1 MKKSDRFPWPFSKE
15 LGTDLHSLKVSSL
28 LSSFPSSFRLYVQRI
43 LFICQPFQRTKH
55 CSALCNIYQRAESSM
70 GLGFGLEL
78 GLTVFRSVRHI
89 IHYRELILSS
99 CLVLCLSSCLLLCII
114 SILFFLGQEGC
125 YFKSWFRKYHSSNLT
140 ITWLNRELIFLKENS
155 FSLTFFNLEIMPL
168 CISVARNQSSS

>member
-1 MKKSDRFPWPFSKE
+1 MRTLEDSKE

-55 CSALCNIYQRAESSM
+55 CSALCNIYQRAKSSM

-89 IHYRELILSS
+89 IHYRGLILSS

-114 SILFFLGQEGC
+114 SILFF
-125 YFKSWFRKYHSSNLT
+125 WVAT
-140 ITWLNRELIFLKENS
+140 LNPGSENIIHLIS
-155 FSLTFFNLEIMPL
+155 PS
-168 CISVARNQSSS
+168 RG